1 MKNNYYRKPLFI
13 LMLATLSLLIL
24 TACSPSAEKLNQD
37 GNDAFTKEQ
46 FEEALSAYQSA
57 QIENPELA
65 EPYYNSANTL
75 YRQGDYA
82 AAMEQLQIA
91 LSYAEGDTLAENSY
105 FNLGNSFF
113 NNQELDPAVENYKQ
127 ALLLN
132 PDDQDAKY
140 NLELA
145 LQQQQQ
151 QQQQEQEQQQEQNQ
165 EQDQSG
171 DGESQEEEQSEG
183 NDGSEGEKR
192 KSQEQNQEKSQ
203 DGENQQQDD
212 TQQGDQKQ
220 NEGES
225 EYNDQGQQPN
235 EAQDSEEEGQGQPSQ
250 VPAPGERMTEEQA
263 RQLLAAIARNSDTL
277 MERLE
282 QIFFVRELPPVQDW

>member
-151 QQQQEQEQQQEQNQ
+151 QQEQEQQQEQNQ

-225 EYNDQGQQPN
+225 EHNDQGQQPN

>member
-151 QQQQEQEQQQEQNQ
+151 QQEQEQQQEQNQ

-183 NDGSEGEKR
+183 NDGSEREKSE
-192 KSQEQNQEKSQ
+192 SQEQNQEQSP

-212 TQQGDQKQ
+212 LQQGDQKQ

-225 EYNDQGQQPN
+225 EHNDQGQQPN

-263 RQLLAAIARNSDTL
+263 RQLLAAIAGNSDTL